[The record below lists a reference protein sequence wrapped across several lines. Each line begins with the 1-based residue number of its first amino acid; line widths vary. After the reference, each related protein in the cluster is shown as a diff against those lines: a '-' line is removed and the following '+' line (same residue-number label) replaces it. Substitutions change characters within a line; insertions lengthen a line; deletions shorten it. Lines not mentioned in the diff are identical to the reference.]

1 MFSQSG
7 GSEGQRSSRRH
18 KWPGR
23 CGDGFTSRRAVVLTW
38 RLRGAAVVQ
47 AGVSGCIARTCRA
60 VPGRLFGQGRRATR
74 PWAGRREVAE
84 SRKRADRRNTMR
96 ASPAPRRA
104 ARSAATTPAG
114 PAPMTTTSSSSGGD
128 EAITRSSGSAA
139 TAVITQAG
147 EADATSR
154 VRDDDVRDDGCAGS
168 SRAGHGSGQ
177 LAIAGS
183 ACRVSGIRQLTL
195 LAATGS

>member
-1 MFSQSG
+1 MVLRVSG
-7 GSEGQRSSRRH
+7 VPGGTSGLVGAGTGSRHGGPWSS
-18 KWPGR
+18 PGV
-23 CGDGFTSRRAVVLTW
+23 CAAPPSCRRAF
-38 RLRGAAVVQ
+38 RDASQ
-47 AGVSGCIARTCRA
+47 EPAGLYPVAHS
-60 VPGRLFGQGRRATR
+60 VRATR

-183 ACRVSGIRQLTL
+183 ACCVSGIRQLTL